1 MRAAVRFGPLDER
14 DFRLLWLGQATSA
27 FGSGLVPVALAFAV
41 VDLTDSASALGVVL
55 AAGLVARVV
64 FLLVGGVVA
73 DRLPRQRVM
82 LTADLLRTGSQGTVA
97 VLLLAG
103 DDRAR
108 APDRVGRSHP
118 AGERSDEPVTE
129 LCVGCRA
136 CARRADRRRPGA
148 GM

>member
-1 MRAAVRFGPLDER
+1 MSTAARLGPLVER
-14 DFRLLWLGQATSA
+14 DFRLLWLGQTTSA

-82 LTADLLRTGSQGTVA
+82 LTADLLRTGSQGLVA
-97 VLLLAG
+97 VLLLSG
-103 DDRAR
+103 QAR
-108 APDRVGRSHP
+108 VWHLVVLFALFG
-118 AGERSDEPVTE
+118 A
-129 LCVGCRA
+129 
-136 CARRADRRRPGA
+136 ADAFFSP
-148 GM
+148 

>member
-1 MRAAVRFGPLDER
+1 MRAAVRLGPLAER
-14 DFRLLWLGQATSA
+14 DFRLLWLGQTTSA

-41 VDLTDSASALGVVL
+41 VDLTDSASALGIVL

-82 LTADLLRTGSQGTVA
+82 LAADLLRAGSQGTVA

-103 DDRAR
+103 HAR
-108 APDRVGRSHP
+108 VWHL
-118 AGERSDEPVTE
+118 VV
-129 LCVGCRA
+129 LF
-136 CARRADRRRPGA
+136 
-148 GM
+148 

>member
-1 MRAAVRFGPLDER
+1 MSTAARLGPLDER
-14 DFRLLWLGQATSA
+14 DFRLIWLGQATSA

-103 DDRAR
+103 HAR
-108 APDRVGRSHP
+108 VWHLVVLFALFGAADAFFSPASTGLVPQIVSAGRIQQ
-118 AGERSDEPVTE
+118 
-129 LCVGCRA
+129 
-136 CARRADRRRPGA
+136 
-148 GM
+148 